1 MVFAGRV
8 RRLKRYWMDFTNMN
22 AEFTSQPNLGVH
34 WNVVNQSAEMS
45 PTKMV
50 RNEELLV
57 DS

>member
-1 MVFAGRV
+1 
-8 RRLKRYWMDFTNMN
+8 MDFTNMN
-22 AEFTSQPNLGVH
+22 AKFTSQPNLGVH